1 MAQIVK
7 DTGYTERTIYGIQK
21 KARDRGYNPSKDTKI
36 FLRYVEDAPRVGR
49 PKKAT
54 PELEEEV
61 IKTISKNSTTR
72 ELSTAN
78 IAEIVGPLA
87 KGGTISARTIHR
99 ILRRRGYKPCKPT
112 AKPGLTKEAKLA
124 RLKWCL
130 DHKDWT
136 LEDWKNVIWSDETS
150 VTWGG
155 QRGRIRV
162 WRKESEAYNHHC
174 IRRRWKGFKQ
184 FMFWGCFSYDKRGPC
199 HIWEDETDK
208 EKEEAKEWLKKKN
221 AELELICKEEWELT
235 TPMRRL
241 RITRNFRG
249 TKPKWRWCEKTGKL
263 ERKASRG
270 GIDWYRYYRVI
281 FEKKLLPFTKECEA
295 TRPNTIVQEDNAS
308 CHAHKHQG
316 RVYNFWKI
324 IKMLWPANS
333 PDINAIE
340 PYWF

>member
-78 IAEIVGPLA
+78 IVEIVGPLI
-87 KGGTISARTIHR
+87 KGGTISACIIHR
-99 ILRRRGYKPCKPT
+99 ILRRRGYKPCKLT
-112 AKPGLTKEAKLA
+112 IKPGLTKEAKLA

-130 DHKDWT
+130 DYKDWT

-199 HIWEDETDK
+199 HI
-208 EKEEAKEWLKKKN
+208 
-221 AELELICKEEWELT
+221 
-235 TPMRRL
+235 
-241 RITRNFRG
+241 
-249 TKPKWRWCEKTGKL
+249 
-263 ERKASRG
+263 
-270 GIDWYRYYRVI
+270 
-281 FEKKLLPFTKECEA
+281 
-295 TRPNTIVQEDNAS
+295 
-308 CHAHKHQG
+308 
-316 RVYNFWKI
+316 
-324 IKMLWPANS
+324 
-333 PDINAIE
+333 
-340 PYWF
+340 